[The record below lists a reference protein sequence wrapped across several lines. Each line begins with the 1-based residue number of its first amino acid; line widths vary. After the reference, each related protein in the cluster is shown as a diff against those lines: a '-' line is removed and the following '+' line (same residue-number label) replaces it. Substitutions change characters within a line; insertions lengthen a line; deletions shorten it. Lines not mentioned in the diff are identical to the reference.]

1 MPDTFRKGLDES
13 VLYYR
18 LENVRRE
25 NNQCCGKLERTVR
38 RRSSRQPWY
47 NEEVLARIRQL
58 KRSQVKILAGATSA
72 VRACLEVCRRVAAV
86 TARRHHTPWKD
97 IQVGHTIS
105 YGGEAR

>member
-1 MPDTFRKGLDES
+1 MKVFCITVLKTLDVRTTSAAESLNGQCGDDLPDNHGTMKG
-13 VLYYR
+13 
-18 LENVRRE
+18 
-25 NNQCCGKLERTVR
+25 
-38 RRSSRQPWY
+38 
-47 NEEVLARIRQL
+47 VLARIRQL

-97 IQVGHTIS
+97 IQVGHTSS